1 MKKILLSCAIAVATI
16 FTTQAQ
22 LLPNGDFETPIANG
36 QLPKWSALS
45 GVVQQLTTITVN
57 NQPYVSPSGP
67 KFVLLQNN
75 ANIAILRSAKF
86 PLSTRPVSLKFL
98 ATYLPVTPATES
110 FGFLILMTKKNGT
123 KIDTVMNTLFASS
136 PGAKYP
142 WVNFTAD
149 LATYYKS
156 ATMPDSA
163 VVMFVTSVTTPT
175 NGSSLLLD
183 DVKFSTN
190 ASGVKGLQ
198 SYFSTDVQ
206 VTPNPVSSTSEI
218 NISYQLNSNSAV
230 MVDLFD
236 MQGRLVRSLP
246 QENVTYGT
254 YNKTMSVEG
263 LPSGMY
269 VCKVTANDQVQTTKI
284 VIAQ

>member
-1 MKKILLSCAIAVATI
+1 
-16 FTTQAQ
+16 
-22 LLPNGDFETPIANG
+22 
-36 QLPKWSALS
+36 
-45 GVVQQLTTITVN
+45 
-57 NQPYVSPSGP
+57 
-67 KFVLLQNN
+67 
-75 ANIAILRSAKF
+75 
-86 PLSTRPVSLKFL
+86 
-98 ATYLPVTPATES
+98 
-110 FGFLILMTKKNGT
+110 
-123 KIDTVMNTLFASS
+123 VMNTLFASS

>member
-1 MKKILLSCAIAVATI
+1 MKKILLSCVLTLVSA

-22 LLPNGDFETPIANG
+22 LVPNGDFETPIANG
-36 QLPKWSALS
+36 QLPKWIVAS
-45 GVVQQLTTITVN
+45 GVVAQTTSFVYN
-57 NQPYVSPSGP
+57 NQTIVSPSGP
-67 KFVLLQNN
+67 KFVVLQNN
-75 ANIAILRSAKF
+75 ANVAVMQSMKF
-86 PLSTRPVSLKFL
+86 PLATRPVSLKFL
-98 ATYLPVTPATES
+98 ACYLPKTTATES
-110 FGFLILMTKKNGT
+110 FGFLILMTKKNGS

-136 PGAKYP
+136 PGVKYP

-149 LATYYKS
+149 LNTYYKS
-156 ATMPDSA
+156 AATPDSA
-163 VVMFVTSVTTPT
+163 IVMFVTSVTTPT
-175 NGSSLLLD
+175 QASSLLLD
-183 DVKFSTN
+183 DVKFSTFG
-190 ASGVKGLQ
+190 ASVKGLQ
-198 SYFSTDVQ
+198 SYFSNDVQ

-284 VIAQ
+284 VITE

>member
-36 QLPKWSALS
+36 QLPKWTALS

-75 ANIAILRSAKF
+75 ANIAVLRSAKF
-86 PLSTRPVSLKFL
+86 PLSTRPASLKFL
-98 ATYLPVTPATES
+98 ATYLPATPASES

-156 ATMPDSA
+156 AETPDSA
-163 VVMFVTSVTTPT
+163 AVMFVTSVTTPT

-183 DVKFSTN
+183 DVKFSAN

-198 SYFSTDVQ
+198 SYFSSDVQ
-206 VTPNPVSSTSEI
+206 VTPNPVASTSEI
-218 NISYQLNSNSAV
+218 NISYQLNSNSNV
-230 MVDLFD
+230 MVDLYD
-236 MQGRLVRSLP
+236 MQGRIVRSLP
-246 QENVTYGT
+246 QESVTYGV
-254 YNKTMSVEG
+254 YNKSMSVDG
-263 LPSGMY
+263 LPAGMY

-284 VIAQ
+284 VITQ